1 MKTVVRV
8 PDPNEPNRVP
18 DGSVEGFNGNTFYFW
33 LGDEADEDEATDMGI
48 VDDIGDGGS
57 AF

>member
-1 MKTVVRV
+1 MKTVARI

-33 LGDEADEDEATDMGI
+33 LGDEADEDSDMGD
-48 VDDIGDGGS
+48 VDDS
-57 AF
+57 E